1 MRIRRLAYIL
11 VLLFAAMGV
20 ARADGLK
27 LKIIALNDF
36 HGNLQSPGKF
46 RANGQSPNV
55 DAGGVDYL
63 AGYIAQLKRENPNHI
78 VVAAGDLIGASP
90 LVSALFHDE
99 DTVEALNRVGLEFS
113 SVGNHE
119 FDKGKRE
126 LLRMQSGGCSTE
138 DRNTCQ
144 GAAAGTP
151 VPFEGAKFQYLAANV
166 IDIASHKTLFPAYTI
181 KNYEGVRVAF
191 IGLTLRETPTIV
203 TPSGVAGLR
212 FDDEA
217 RTVNSVV
224 QRLRKLGVANFVVL
238 IHQGGRQTPA
248 GALDINACEGGLAGT
263 PIESIVRRID
273 DHVDLVISGHTH
285 QPYVCKLAN
294 RAGRKIYVTSASA
307 YGRVLTDIDVTID
320 RKTRRVTDVT
330 AKNIV
335 AERSTAG
342 GVVPDASLKSIVD
355 HYAALTAPIA
365 NRVVG
370 SVTADITRAPNAAGE
385 SALGDVIADAQLAAT
400 QTPGSGGAVA
410 SFMNEGGIRADFPY
424 VSGPPD
430 AESSKEKGAVSYSEL
445 FTVQP
450 FGNSLVTMTLTG
462 AQLKSLLEEQFKGC
476 ALDAPPAAH
485 APPQTDRFLQVSEGF
500 SYTWSAGGPAC
511 AKIDAGSIKIRGVAV
526 EPSAKYRVTVNSFMA
541 DGGDQ
546 FWVLQKGTERIGGPQ
561 DIDAMLNYFEKHQPV
576 APGEPH
582 RITVKPPN

>member
-1 MRIRRLAYIL
+1 MRIPRMAYTL
-11 VLLFAAMGV
+11 VLLFAALGA
-20 ARADGLK
+20 ARADDLK
-27 LKIIALNDF
+27 LKIIALNDL

-46 RANGQSPNV
+46 RAKGKSPNV
-55 DAGGVDYL
+55 DAGGIDYL
-63 AGYIAQLKRENPNHI
+63 AGYVAQLKRENPNHV
-78 VVAAGDLIGASP
+78 VVAAGDLIGASA

-138 DRNTCQ
+138 DQNTCQ
-144 GAAAGTP
+144 GAASGTP
-151 VPFEGAKFQYLAANV
+151 VPFEGAKFHYLAANV
-166 IDIASHKTLFPAYTI
+166 FDTAAHRTLFPAYAI

-217 RTVNSVV
+217 STINAVI
-224 QRLRKLGVANFVVL
+224 QRLRKQGVANFVVL

-248 GALDINACEGGLAGT
+248 GTLDINACEGDLAGT
-263 PIESIVRRID
+263 PIESIVRRLD

-285 QPYVCKLAN
+285 QPYICQLPN

-307 YGRVLTDIDVTID
+307 YGRVLTDIDVRID
-320 RKTRRVTDVT
+320 RNTRRVTDVS
-330 AKNIV
+330 AKNILV
-335 AERSTAG
+335 ERTTAS
-342 GVVPDASLKSIVD
+342 GVIPDATLKSLVD
-355 HYAALTAPIA
+355 HYAALAAPIA

-370 SVTADITRAPNAAGE
+370 SVTAEISRTPNFAGE
-385 SALGDVIADAQLAAT
+385 AALGDVIADAQLAAT
-400 QTPGSGGAVA
+400 QAAGSGGAVV
-410 SFMNEGGIRADFPY
+410 SFMNEGGIRADIPY
-424 VSGPPD
+424 VPVSPA
-430 AESSKEKGAVSYSEL
+430 AENGAKKGEVTYNEL

-462 AQLKSLLEEQFKGC
+462 AQIKILLEEQFKGC
-476 ALDAPPAAH
+476 SLGAPSNAVAPPE
-485 APPQTDRFLQVSEGF
+485 TDRPLQVSDGF
-500 SYTWSAGGPAC
+500 TYTWSPGGAVC
-511 AKIDAGSIKIRGVAV
+511 AKVDAGSIKIHRAAV
-526 EPSAKYRVTVNSFMA
+526 EPSAKYRVTVNSFLA

-546 FWVLQKGTERIGGPQ
+546 FWILQQGTVRLGGPQ
-561 DIDAMLNYFEKHQPV
+561 DIDAMLSYFEKHQPL
-576 APGEPH
+576 APGDPH
-582 RITVKPPN
+582 RITVEP